1 MIFEFNNV
9 IPEPLKGSSL
19 NEDSVWGNTLLL
31 DSNKNY
37 LLSSQSG
44 KGKTTFISYLYGSRL
59 DYSGAILVNGQ
70 DWNNISQNDKSNL
83 RKDQISIL
91 PQSIKLFPK
100 LSALDNLRIKNSLTK
115 HKTEEELL
123 KLIDD
128 FGLSDQTNQLAGTLS
143 QGQQQRIGLIRST
156 LQPFDFLILDEPFSH
171 IDQQNIE
178 LAIQLIHGACKE
190 NNAGFLISTLGPT
203 YGLEVDQIIKL

>member
-1 MIFEFNNV
+1 LIFEFNNV

>member
-19 NEDSVWGNTLLL
+19 NEDSVWGNTLLI

-59 DYSGAILVNGQ
+59 DYSGAILVNGK
-70 DWNNISQNDKSNL
+70 DWNSISQKDKSNL